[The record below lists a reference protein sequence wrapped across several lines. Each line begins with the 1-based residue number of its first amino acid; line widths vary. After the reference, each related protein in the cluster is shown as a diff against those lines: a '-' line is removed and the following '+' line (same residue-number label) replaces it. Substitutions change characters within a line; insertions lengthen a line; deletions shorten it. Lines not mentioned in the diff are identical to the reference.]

1 MISIE
6 PCCKSL
12 LYIFAY
18 ILVFS
23 FSQFFFFSF
32 ASRQQKINQLF
43 GKQLQAEIDI
53 FNNFFYVQSFR
64 IVRPLFL
71 KYLQNEIVEFR
82 LYVFRYKYIEKLF
95 LASYL
100 YSGHSMDS
108 SDRRKNAKIAYLYL
122 WVIEVTFIV
131 ITMII
136 ISYHILLS

>member
-1 MISIE
+1 M
-6 PCCKSL
+6 
-12 LYIFAY
+12 
-18 ILVFS
+18 
-23 FSQFFFFSF
+23 
-32 ASRQQKINQLF
+32 
-43 GKQLQAEIDI
+43 
-53 FNNFFYVQSFR
+53 QSFR